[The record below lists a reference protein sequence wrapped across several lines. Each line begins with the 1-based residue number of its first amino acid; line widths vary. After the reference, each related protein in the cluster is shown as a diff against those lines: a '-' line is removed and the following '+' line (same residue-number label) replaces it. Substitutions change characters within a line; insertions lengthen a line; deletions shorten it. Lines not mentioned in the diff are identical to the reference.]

1 MNPTTQHDPAGTR
14 TPGPGC
20 QTAPPAH
27 HHRRRSRHRM
37 RTTSTAAGIFG
48 AAAIAAVLLG
58 NAPPAAAT
66 PPPGSPRFAAD
77 PSASIPANGRLEAT
91 FTSTAVS
98 VTPKLGMVELILT
111 GAGTVQG
118 FGAATEVIGVVEDR
132 TVSPCGAGGAS
143 DSAQRRIVLAGGV
156 LALHEAAMLCPTAS
170 GPQVTGTYRVD
181 GQAST
186 GIFAG
191 ARGTGQVTVDV
202 TTGHE
207 AVSGTLIGVLG
218 STGSGAPQDSG
229 LVACAYPLATQDVP
243 AADYPKLRAEFAGS
257 RFADLRTAGTAY
269 ADLAVALPT
278 ARGTDGYQTV
288 WFYQRLSAACAKH
301 GR

>member
-1 MNPTTQHDPAGTR
+1 MNPITQHDPARTR

-27 HHRRRSRHRM
+27 HHSRRSRHRA
-37 RTTSTAAGIFG
+37 RTTSAAAGILG

-58 NAPPAAAT
+58 NTPPAAAT
-66 PPPGSPRFAAD
+66 MPPGSPHGAAD
-77 PSASIPANGRLEAT
+77 PPASVPANGRLEAT
-91 FTSTAVS
+91 FTSSAVS
-98 VTPKLGMVELILT
+98 VTPKLGMVELILRGT
-111 GAGTVQG
+111 GTVRG

-143 DSAQRRIVLAGGV
+143 DSAQRRIVLTGGV
-156 LALHEAAMLCPTAS
+156 LALHEAAMLCPTAA

-191 ARGTGQVTVDV
+191 AFGAGRVTVDV

-207 AVSGTLIGVLG
+207 TVSGTLILRE
-218 STGSGAPQDSG
+218 
-229 LVACAYPLATQDVP
+229 LA
-243 AADYPKLRAEFAGS
+243 S
-257 RFADLRTAGTAY
+257 
-269 ADLAVALPT
+269 
-278 ARGTDGYQTV
+278 
-288 WFYQRLSAACAKH
+288 S
-301 GR
+301 